1 MWFNVNEGDLSVMG
15 VSCAE
20 MYIRVCGVC
29 VCVCVYSQEELT
41 LLVAVSAKCLN
52 KLHIFVK

>member
-1 MWFNVNEGDLSVMG
+1 VWFNVNEGDLSVMG

-52 KLHIFVK
+52 KLHIFY

>member
-1 MWFNVNEGDLSVMG
+1 MKVFDLSVMG

-20 MYIRVCGVC
+20 MYIC
-29 VCVCVYSQEELT
+29 VRVYSREELT
-41 LLVAVSAKCLN
+41 LVMAVSAKCLN

>member
-1 MWFNVNEGDLSVMG
+1 MKVFDLSVMG

-20 MYIRVCGVC
+20 MYIHMYVCVRVY
-29 VCVCVYSQEELT
+29 VCVCVYSREELT
-41 LLVAVSAKCLN
+41 LVMAVSAKCLN

>member
-1 MWFNVNEGDLSVMG
+1 VFDLSVMG

-20 MYIRVCGVC
+20 MYMC
-29 VCVCVYSQEELT
+29 VCVCVYLQEELT
-41 LLVAVSAKCLN
+41 LLEAVSAKCLN